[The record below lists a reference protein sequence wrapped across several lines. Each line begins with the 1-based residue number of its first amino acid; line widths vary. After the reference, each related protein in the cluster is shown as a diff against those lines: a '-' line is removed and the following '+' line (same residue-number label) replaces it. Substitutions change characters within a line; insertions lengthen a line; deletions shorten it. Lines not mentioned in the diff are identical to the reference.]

1 MTSIEKHRPSVLS
14 VKKMFANE
22 TLERRPVRRSFSQ
35 VERPRHRGADH
46 GPTLANQT
54 QHRLATLHNNF
65 GQVLLQLGNR
75 EGAIREFQNALKLE
89 PNNDGIQRRLRD
101 LGVEVHPE

>member
-54 QHRLATLHNNF
+54 QHGWLHSIIILDRFWFNWAIEREPFVNF
-65 GQVLLQLGNR
+65 
-75 EGAIREFQNALKLE
+75 KT
-89 PNNDGIQRRLRD
+89 
-101 LGVEVHPE
+101 H